1 MGILIDYI
9 CAAAE
14 DKKKDAVTYLL
25 DTAKNAEKC
34 VLATNIGKFTQPD
47 VKVCAYVL
55 PQADPV
61 KGLIYTAAEKA
72 VTDVYLSGG
81 AACMPTAKL
90 LLLKLEDGQNV
101 YQHIKLDSKLIRNEL
116 ETLINEEPS
125 ADFNYDDIRELLL
138 KAKIG
143 SDFKNSDQRL
153 KQVYFPV
160 DDDYHLLTVLPSSSL
175 LYTLKTKINQLNDNR
190 KQARDK
196 KSPSYGKNYRELRD
210 LTATKYGGTK
220 PQNISLKNSDNG
232 GNAYLIPAMP
242 PLLKK
247 REIRR
252 PYDSFFK
259 ELSPYDFKDNFIYL
273 HRCYNITRNNM
284 DIRQLVRE
292 AECIIIDKIMARV
305 YALRQLEPNWSEN
318 TKLSVAEHWWL
329 DSYYF
334 NLQEDT
340 DDYLEEIAQN
350 FTRWFIASYK
360 QINKNSHFTLG
371 DAEFNQLHQEI
382 MAAITIDKE
391 V

>member
-47 VKVCAYVL
+47 VKVCAYVS
-55 PQADPV
+55 PQANPV

-81 AACMPTAKL
+81 AAYMPTAKL
-90 LLLKLEDGQNV
+90 LLLELEDGQNV

-190 KQARDK
+190 KQAREK
-196 KSPSYGKNYRELRD
+196 YSQNYRELRN
-210 LTATKYGGTK
+210 LVITKYGGK
-220 PQNISLKNSDNG
+220 FSQNISLKNNHNK
-232 GNAYLIPAMP
+232 GNAYLLLANS
-242 PLLKK
+242 PLLKRRK
-247 REIRR
+247 IRR
-252 PYDSFFK
+252 PYASFFK

-273 HRCYNITRNNM
+273 HRCYNITRNNTY
-284 DIRQLVRE
+284 IRQLVRD
-292 AECIIIDKIMARV
+292 AECRIIDKIMAGV

-334 NLQEDT
+334 NLLEDT

-371 DAEFNQLHQEI
+371 DAEFSQLRQEI